1 MDAVISTHNSPNKI
15 ACECEPGPELE
26 PEPEPSMTNI
36 KMEL

>member
-15 ACECEPGPELE
+15 ACECEPELE
-26 PEPEPSMTNI
+26 PEPSMENI